1 MISVIKGLIKKAL
14 RKIGLLRVEE
24 KVYVKRYQVA
34 QGESLKDKNVLITGG
49 TSGIGLA
56 IAKRCLAE
64 GANVVVTGRNEDKLN
79 KVLSQDNTGRL
90 KGLIWDVS
98 DISSIGTKLGQVRS
112 LFANEIDILVNNAGV
127 SIRERP
133 GTLTEEIWE
142 KILKI
147 NLTAP
152 VFVSQEVAKVWV
164 GLKREGVI
172 LNISSMAGLEPSLD
186 AYSVAKCGLNSITR
200 GMARIWAPNGI
211 RINALAVGV
220 TIGTELRDIQR
231 THMPDGDLKCPWIP
245 IGRFAVPDEIAE
257 TATYLISDRAAY
269 MTGAVVE
276 CDGAGSIAFGS

>member
-1 MISVIKGLIKKAL
+1 MILVIKGLIKKAL

-112 LFANEIDILVNNAGV
+112 LFANEIDILVNNAGI

-133 GTLTEEIWE
+133 GTLTEEVWE

-164 GLKREGVI
+164 GLKREGII

-186 AYSVAKCGLNSITR
+186 AYSVAKCGLNSITK
-200 GMARIWAPNGI
+200 GMARIWAQNGI

-231 THMPDGDLKCPWIP
+231 THTPDGDLKCPWIP

-269 MTGAVVE
+269 MTGAIIE

>member
-1 MISVIKGLIKKAL
+1 MASVFW
-14 RKIGLLRVEE
+14 
-24 KVYVKRYQVA
+24 
-34 QGESLKDKNVLITGG
+34 NV
-49 TSGIGLA
+49 
-56 IAKRCLAE
+56 
-64 GANVVVTGRNEDKLN
+64 
-79 KVLSQDNTGRL
+79 

-112 LFANEIDILVNNAGV
+112 LLANEIDILVNNAGI

-133 GTLTEEIWE
+133 GTLTEEVWE

-186 AYSVAKCGLNSITR
+186 AYSVAKCGLNSITK

-231 THMPDGDLKCPWIP
+231 THTPDGDLKCPWIP
-245 IGRFAVPDEIAE
+245 MGRFAVPDEIAE

-269 MTGAVVE
+269 MTGAIIE

>member
-1 MISVIKGLIKKAL
+1 MISIFKK
-14 RKIGLLRVEE
+14 VSE
-24 KVYVKRYQVA
+24 KVCRKLGLWSVDEKIFVKQYQVA
-34 QGESLKDKNVLITGG
+34 AGETLKGKNVLITGG

-64 GANVVVTGRNEDKLN
+64 GANVVVTGRNENKLN
-79 KVLSQDNTGRL
+79 KALSQDNTGRL

-98 DISSIGTKLGQVRS
+98 DISSIGAKLGQVRG
-112 LFANEIDILVNNAGV
+112 LFAHDIDILVNNAGI

-133 GTLTEEIWE
+133 GTLTEEVWE
-142 KILKI
+142 KILRI

-152 VFVSQEVAKVWV
+152 VFLSQEMAKTWLCQKK
-164 GLKREGVI
+164 GGVI
-172 LNISSMAGLEPSLD
+172 LNVSSMAGLEPSLD
-186 AYSVAKCGLNSITR
+186 SYSVAKCGLNSMTK
-200 GMARIWAPNGI
+200 GMARILAQNGI

-231 THMPDGDLKCPWIP
+231 THTPDGDLKCSWIP

-269 MTGAVVE
+269 ITGAVVE

>member
-1 MISVIKGLIKKAL
+1 MISGVKRLIKKAL

-24 KVYVKRYQVA
+24 KIYVKQYQVA
-34 QGESLKDKNVLITGG
+34 QGESLKGKNVLITGG

-64 GANVVVTGRNEDKLN
+64 DANVVVTGRNEDKLN

-98 DISSIGTKLGQVRS
+98 DISSIGVKLGQVRD
-112 LFANEIDILVNNAGV
+112 LLADDIDILVNNAGV
-127 SIRERP
+127 SIRERL
-133 GTLTEEIWE
+133 GTLTEEVWK
-142 KILKI
+142 KILRI

-152 VFVSQEVAKVWV
+152 VFVSQEMAKAW
-164 GLKREGVI
+164 LCSKKSGVI

-186 AYSVAKCGLNSITR
+186 AYSVAKCGLNSITK
-200 GMARIWAPNGI
+200 GMARIWAQNGI
-211 RINALAVGV
+211 RVNALAVGV

-231 THMPDGDLKCPWIP
+231 AHRPDGDIKCNWIP

-257 TATYLISDRAAY
+257 TATYLISERAAY
-269 MTGAVVE
+269 LTGAVVE